1 MHLQLHTQVAQQSTK
16 DMTSGN
22 PQKLIIQFAVPI
34 FLSQLF
40 QQLYNTVD
48 SVIVGNYL
56 GKSALA
62 AVSSS
67 GTLIFLLVSF
77 FTGMAMGAGVA
88 ISKYFGAGDQE
99 KMSKA
104 IHTNVAFGVVAGI
117 LLTIVGIWATP
128 EILRWMGTDP
138 RVLPQSIVYFRYY
151 FCGALS
157 IVLYNIFTSIM
168 NAVGDS
174 KRPLY
179 YLIFSSIL
187 NVVLDLLFIC
197 GFHLGVGS
205 AAVAT
210 TISQTVSMLLSLYHL
225 TRKGTIYQVS
235 LHKVRFHTD
244 TLREMIHYG
253 IPTGIQNS
261 VIGFANVIVQTNI
274 NSFGENAMAGY
285 GSYIKIEGFAFL
297 PITCFAIALSTFVS
311 QNLGAGKHDR
321 AKTGARFGILTSIL
335 LAEGIGVIIFC
346 SAPFL
351 ISLFNQDSG
360 VIAYGVRQAHIET
373 LFYFVLA
380 FSHCI
385 AGICRGAGKA
395 VVPMLVMLGVWCVFR
410 IFYISVAMHFSH
422 NITLVFWAYPL
433 TWSIS
438 SAIFLIYY
446 KKSDW
451 VHGFDY

>member
-1 MHLQLHTQVAQQSTK
+1 
-16 DMTSGN
+16 MTSGN